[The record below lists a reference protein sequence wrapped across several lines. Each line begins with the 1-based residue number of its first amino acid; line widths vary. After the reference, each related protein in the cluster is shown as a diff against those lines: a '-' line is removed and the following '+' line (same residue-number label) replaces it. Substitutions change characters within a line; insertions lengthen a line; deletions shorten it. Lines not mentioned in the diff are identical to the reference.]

1 MKKKSLFAK
10 IMSMVLILSLC
21 FGVSSPIPAAAAAPK
36 KVTIKSV
43 RSTGAGK
50 IKVSWKKVSGAS
62 KYQVQ
67 AAADKKFSKEKKQKI
82 VSAKKTSVSI
92 TKLKQGRKYYVRVRA
107 YKIAGDRKSYGKWS
121 AVKSVRVKTYNTSG
135 GTGAGGDADDG
146 NGGSNDG
153 SEKQLSEDDFDITFK
168 SIYYYTGKEIRPA
181 VYSDFL
187 TEGKDYKVS
196 YSNNVKAGKAT
207 LTITGMGAYRGT
219 IVKQFTISKAAQSI
233 KASVAD
239 TTMEIG
245 KSQKISVSGTYG
257 EVKYEAS
264 PKGIV
269 SVSKDGT
276 ITALKAGSATVYL
289 SADGDDNHQAYNRY
303 QVAKITVKEKVKEA
317 QKINVTIKKTMAVG
331 TTQKIK
337 ITGAYG
343 DLTWKFST
351 EGIVSISKD
360 LTMTALKEGK
370 TTIYLWAAGDDT
382 HKPYN
387 KYYVGTVTVTKKYKK
402 GQVITAELKNEYMHV
417 GKSQK
422 IDVTGAYGEVT
433 FEALTEGVV
442 SFGSDG
448 TVTGLKPGWTKIYLN
463 AAGDEEHYPIT
474 KQYVGGVIV
483 AYEEASAYG
492 FDCLPVQ
499 NPYKKTA
506 FANVRKPD
514 GTASLSVNFF
524 SNSDEA
530 WLDAHMTFEAQDV
543 TANAYAKMFTDM
555 GVAWTEPRVTVT
567 SATGQ
572 INRNAKY
579 PEKIVLPY
587 NDEWSESRSD
597 LQITG
602 KKIAVDVGPGTRVI
616 KVIAK
621 KDGVAVDYIYLGTTN
636 NKMSDASAAYDLA
649 LYRRVRE
656 RIEAQLWT
664 EGMSNGDKIGKICGY
679 INATT
684 HYPDSEATF
693 SYSNP
698 TYWKDWSVEGKILE
712 YWMFE
717 DVTLSRI
724 MAFQGGITD
733 CYAAE
738 ILKDVAKED
747 LGLPYL
753 FDGKTYADGE
763 GVWIG
768 RGSMSSSP
776 GNPSHVS
783 LWYQDTDGTK
793 CVFDAAGITGKY
805 GKGADC
811 NEHDCKSKLLPLND

>member
-1 MKKKSLFAK
+1 MKKKIWVAK
-10 IMSMVLILSLC
+10 TMLLALIISLC
-21 FGVSSPIPAAAAAPK
+21 FGVSSPAPTAAAAAPK
-36 KVTIKSV
+36 KGTIKSIQN
-43 RSTGAGK
+43 TDAGK
-50 IKVSWKKVSGAS
+50 IKVSWKKVSKAA

-67 AAADKKFSKEKKQKI
+67 TAANKKFSKEKQLKT
-82 VSAKKTSVSI
+82 VSGKKTSVSFS
-92 TKLKQGRKYYVRVRA
+92 KLAQGKNYYVRVRA
-107 YKIAGDRKSYGKWS
+107 VRTAGSRKTYGKWS
-121 AVKSVRVKTYNTSG
+121 AIKNIRTKNYPTDG
-135 GTGAGGDADDG
+135 GIVTGGDTDDG
-146 NGGSNDG
+146 DANP
-153 SEKQLSEDDFDITFK
+153 LSEDDFDLSFQ
-168 SIYYYTGKEIRPA
+168 SVYYYTGKEIRPA
-181 VYSDFL
+181 VYSISL
-187 TEGKDYKVS
+187 TEGMDYEVT
-196 YSNNVKAGKAT
+196 YANNVNAGRAT
-207 LTITGMGAYRGT
+207 VTITGIGAYRGT
-219 IVKQFTISKAAQSI
+219 ITKQFTIHKEVQSI

-257 EVKYEAS
+257 EVTYEDF

-269 SVSKDGT
+269 SISKDGS
-276 ITALKAGSATVYL
+276 ITALRTGSATVYL
-289 SADGDDNHQAYNRY
+289 SAGGDDNHQAYDRY
-303 QVAKITVKEKVKEA
+303 PIAKITVKEKEKEA
-317 QKINVTIKKTMAVG
+317 QEINVTIDKTMVIG

-343 DLTWKFST
+343 DLTWNFTT

-370 TTIYLWAAGDDT
+370 TTIYLWADGDDT

-387 KYYVGTVTVTKKYKK
+387 KYYVGTITVKKKYKSNQK
-402 GQVITAELKNEYMHV
+402 ITAVLENEYMHV
-417 GKSQK
+417 GKSQH
-422 IDVTGAYGEVT
+422 IDVSGAYGEVT

-442 SFGSDG
+442 SFGPDG
-448 TVTGLKPGWTKIYLN
+448 SITGLKPGWTKIYLN

-474 KQYVGGVIV
+474 SQYVGGVIV
-483 AYEEASAYG
+483 AYEEATAYG

-506 FANVRKPD
+506 YANVRKPD
-514 GTASLSVNFF
+514 GTASLSVHFF
-524 SNSDEA
+524 SNSDED
-530 WLDAHMTFEAQDV
+530 WLDAHMTFEAQDA

-572 INRNAKY
+572 INRNSKY
-579 PEKIVLPY
+579 PEKIVLAY
-587 NDEWSESRSD
+587 NDEGPKPCSE
-597 LQITG
+597 LQVTG
-602 KKIAVDVGPGTRVI
+602 KTITVNVGPGTRVV

-621 KDGVAVDYIYLGTTN
+621 KDGAVVDYIYLGTTN
-636 NKMSDASAAYDLA
+636 NNLKDVSAAYDLA
-649 LYRRVRE
+649 LYKRVRE

-664 EGMSNGDKIGKICGY
+664 EEMSNGNKIGKICGY

-693 SYSNP
+693 PFSNP

-712 YWMFE
+712 YWMFG

-738 ILKDVAKED
+738 ILKDVAKEE
-747 LGLPYL
+747 LNLPYL
-753 FDGKTYADGE
+753 FDGNTFADGE

-768 RGSMSSSP
+768 MGSMSSNP
-776 GNPSHVS
+776 GSPSHVS
-783 LWYQDTDGTK
+783 LWYQDADGTK
-793 CVFDAAGITGKY
+793 CAFDAAGITGKY

-811 NEHDCKSKLLPLND
+811 KDHDCKSKLLPLNY